1 MSQSSYKPGDDADL
15 PFSDLHCHSR
25 CSDGELSP
33 RDLVRRA
40 AERGVELLAITDHDT
55 VAAIGPAQQ
64 EASLLGLELINGTEL
79 TCFWDTRV
87 VHILG
92 LGFDHQQPQLLAY
105 LERLVGLRN
114 QRAEI
119 IAQKLIKKG
128 CPDLLQAAVSIAGDG
143 QVGRPHFARALVEAG
158 VVSTEN
164 QAFNQY
170 LGAGKAGDVK
180 VSWPTMAEAIGVIND
195 AGGIAVLAH
204 PTKYNLSFTKIRIL
218 VERFAQEGGGGIE
231 ISYPGADAGHIIQ
244 LDKLAQKHGLVI
256 SAGSDFHK
264 TACHWTGLGK
274 YPKYKSNSPHILNSL
289 L

>member
-1 MSQSSYKPGDDADL
+1 MSQSSYKPEDDAVL
-15 PFSDLHCHSR
+15 PFSDLHCHSL

-40 AERGVELLAITDHDT
+40 AERGLELLAITDHDT
-55 VAAIGPAQQ
+55 VAAIDPARL
-64 EASLLGLELINGTEL
+64 EADALGLKLINGTEL
-79 TCFWDTRV
+79 TCLWDTRV
-87 VHILG
+87 VHIIG
-92 LGFDHQQPQLLAY
+92 LGFDHQQSQMQAY

-119 IAQKLIKKG
+119 IAQKLVKKG
-128 CPDLLQAAVSIAGDG
+128 CPDLLQEASEIAGGG

-180 VSWPTMAEAIGVIND
+180 VSWPTMAEGIGVIKN
-195 AGGIAVLAH
+195 AGGVAVLAH

-218 VERFAQEGGGGIE
+218 VERFSLEGGGGIE

-264 TACHWTGLGK
+264 TAFHWTDLGK
-274 YPKYKSNSPHILNSL
+274 YPRYKSNSPHILQTL